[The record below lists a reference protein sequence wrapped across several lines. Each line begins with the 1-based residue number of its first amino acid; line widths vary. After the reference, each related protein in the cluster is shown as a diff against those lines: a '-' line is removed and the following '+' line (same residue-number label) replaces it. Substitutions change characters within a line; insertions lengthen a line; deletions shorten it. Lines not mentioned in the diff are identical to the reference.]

1 MSDAPITNQCI
12 HPGCEAP
19 RLSLALVCREH
30 YAGEHV
36 ELQTTDQPRPLQTS
50 ALTDP
55 FDEFATNP
63 FGTKRPDP
71 TPSEIQ
77 EAGARDMRA
86 MYLALVG
93 QNFTADQALTL
104 VGETVGAIFREQAR
118 MARED
123 QGGDNG

>member
-12 HPGCEAP
+12 HPHCTGP
-19 RLSLALVCREH
+19 RTPGALVC
-30 YAGEHV
+30 AGHTDRAI
-36 ELQTTDQPRPLQTS
+36 ELQTTDQPQPLQTS

-86 MYLALVG
+86 MYLALLG

-118 MARED
+118 MSRED
-123 QGGDNG
+123 QGGDQ

>member
-12 HPGCEAP
+12 HPDCTGDRAP
-19 RLSLALVCREH
+19 GALVCADH
-30 YAGEHV
+30 
-36 ELQTTDQPRPLQTS
+36 TDGLIVDTGLTAKDVPLTTS

-86 MYLALVG
+86 MYLALLG

>member
-1 MSDAPITNQCI
+1 MTNQCI
-12 HPGCEAP
+12 HPDCTDLRAP
-19 RLSLALVCREH
+19 GALVCTRPGNSIDGDLSDE
-30 YAGEHV
+30 
-36 ELQTTDQPRPLQTS
+36 QPLRTS

-86 MYLALVG
+86 MYLALRG
-93 QNFTADQALTL
+93 QNFTADEALTL

-118 MARED
+118 MSRED
-123 QGGDNG
+123 QGGDQ